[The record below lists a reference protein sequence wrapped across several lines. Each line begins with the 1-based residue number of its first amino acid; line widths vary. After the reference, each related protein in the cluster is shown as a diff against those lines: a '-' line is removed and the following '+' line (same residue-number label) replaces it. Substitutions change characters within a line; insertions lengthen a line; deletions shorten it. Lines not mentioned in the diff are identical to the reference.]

1 MVFIFQF
8 VNMVYHIDWFIMYID
23 EFLHTQD
30 KALLIMLYNLLM
42 SFWILFTRLWS
53 RVFASMFISNIGL

>member
-8 VNMVYHIDWFIMYID
+8 VNMVYHIDWFIMYIVYNVYIMYID

-42 SFWILFTRLWS
+42 SCWILFTRLW
-53 RVFASMFISNIGL
+53 